1 MKLLT
6 SEGAAKYC
14 ASAYFGAICYS
25 KLVSVL
31 VLVDPVGTV
40 IRNQLHARLQERRH
54 AWQGSKATI
63 MYANIFT
70 PTIKLNQN
78 HIQLFWVE
86 VFAIIRNEKAKQA
99 KSFRT
104 Q

>member
-6 SEGAAKYC
+6 SERAVKYC
-14 ASAYFGAICYS
+14 ISACFGA
-25 KLVSVL
+25 VSYCKV
-31 VLVDPVGTV
+31 VRDPVGTMT
-40 IRNQLHARLQERRH
+40 RNQLHTRFQERRH